1 MMRRVLSW
9 SLAGVG
15 MIVGACSSRE
25 QVAVDLAAAAREVA
39 AADSAW
45 SAAASS
51 RNLEASADMIAED
64 GIMFPP
70 DLPPMIGRAA
80 AREYMRQGF
89 AIPGFNISWVTDT
102 VVVAASGDF
111 AYTINRSLEIMTDS
125 TGRVDT
131 TTSKAVAVW
140 RRDGDGKW
148 RAVADI
154 WNAMPRG
161 ERIVPVSR

>member
-1 MMRRVLSW
+1 
-9 SLAGVG
+9 
-15 MIVGACSSRE
+15 
-25 QVAVDLAAAAREVA
+25 
-39 AADSAW
+39 
-45 SAAASS
+45 
-51 RNLEASADMIAED
+51 MIAED

-70 DLPPMIGRAA
+70 DLPPMIGRTA

-89 AIPGFNISWVTDT
+89 AIPGFNISWETDT

-111 AYTINRSLEIMTDS
+111 AYTINRSREIETDS

-140 RRDGDGKW
+140 RRDADGKW

-154 WNAMPRG
+154 WNAMPDG
-161 ERIVPVSR
+161 ERIVPVNR

>member
-1 MMRRVLSW
+1 MTKRSLVLMT
-9 SLAGVG
+9 LGVA
-15 MIVGACSSRE
+15 MIGACNAPE
-25 QVAVDLAAAAREVA
+25 PEPVDLASAAREVA

-51 RNLEASADMIAED
+51 RNLDASADMIAGD

-70 DLPPMIGRAA
+70 GMPPMIGRAA

-89 AIPGFNISWVTDT
+89 AIPGFSISWVTDT

-111 AYTINRSLEIMTDS
+111 AYTINRALQIEADS
-125 TGRVDT
+125 TGRIDT
-131 TTSKAVAVW
+131 TYSKAVAVW
-140 RRDGDGKW
+140 RRDEDGRW

-154 WNAMPRG
+154 WNDGPQG
-161 ERIVPVSR
+161 ERIVPVVR

>member
-1 MMRRVLSW
+1 MRRVLGV
-9 SLAGVG
+9 SLAG
-15 MIVGACSSRE
+15 IVVLTGACGPRQSE
-25 QVAVDLAAAAREVA
+25 PVDLAAAAREVA

-51 RNLEASADMIAED
+51 RNLDASADMIAED

-70 DLPPMIGRAA
+70 DLPPMVGRPA
-80 AREYMRQGF
+80 AREFMRQGF

-111 AYTINRSLEIMTDS
+111 AYTINRSREIETDS

-140 RRDGDGKW
+140 RRDADGKW

-161 ERIVPVSR
+161 ERIVPGGR